1 MFCLVLAREGWRADV
16 PAVQHCPVQ
25 GNREV
30 SLLDISHMVNSS
42 FSSLR
47 VDMQDMGNMPLID
60 MEDEVNKL

>member
-1 MFCLVLAREGWRADV
+1 M

-47 VDMQDMGNMPLID
+47 VDMQDMENTALID

>member
-1 MFCLVLAREGWRADV
+1 M

-25 GNREV
+25 GNRKV
-30 SLLDISHMVNSS
+30 SLLVISHLFNTS

-60 MEDEVNKL
+60 MEDEVNNL